1 MTPGS
6 DTALALEVEAL
17 TVALVGRHGQIPVVT
32 GADLA
37 LARQE
42 ILGVVGESGS
52 GKSMTSLAIMRL
64 LDTRSARIIDG
75 SVRLFGRDLLSL
87 SERQM
92 RSVRGG
98 EIGMIFQDPMT
109 SLDPAFTTGYQI
121 VSVLRR
127 HTGLGRSAAR
137 RRALELLAL
146 VGIGDPA
153 PAHRFVPAP
162 AERGDATAGDD
173 RDGDR
178 M

>member
-1 MTPGS
+1 
-6 DTALALEVEAL
+6 
-17 TVALVGRHGQIPVVT
+17 
-32 GADLA
+32 
-37 LARQE
+37 
-42 ILGVVGESGS
+42 
-52 GKSMTSLAIMRL
+52 MTSLAIMRL
-64 LDTRSARIIDG
+64 LDTRSARIVDG

-137 RRALELLAL
+137 RRAWSRS
-146 VGIGDPA
+146 P
-153 PAHRFVPAP
+153 
-162 AERGDATAGDD
+162 
-173 RDGDR
+173 
-178 M
+178 